1 MAPSQPTPCS
11 EFFSLMK
18 KQGGISYKDMAKM
31 ILSGR
36 PLSDGQSPV
45 SRVNDRSWVSRFVVH
60 APVGS
65 LQMGYFCSFSIS
77 APRIVARLK
86 SKKGRVFSSA
96 DILELICGDA
106 SQGVVDALAQ
116 CHQNV
121 PLYRNTMYRIA
132 NEKGFTEDERAEIAM
147 VLFVATA
154 CTGNVNKAVESA
166 LEFSKSVHGVGMSTP
181 MITPD
186 GGESTGREE
195 LRSSQLQT
203 TIGLLRSVDGYVVGD
218 THWMDQRTGGVEIG
232 AMALDANAIN
242 DVGVDV
248 SAHHARVLQKDD
260 GTWWIEDLG
269 STNGTFVIDGI
280 TGDEVRVSRKDDG
293 TDQVEIRPGDT
304 IRLGSSTAFVVV
316 EGLPRL

>member
-11 EFFSLMK
+11 EFFALMK

-65 LQMGYFCSFSIS
+65 LQANYFCSFSMS

-86 SKKGRVFSSA
+86 SKRGHVFSSA
-96 DILELICGDA
+96 EILDLICGDA
-106 SQGVVDALAQ
+106 SQGVVDALAS

-147 VLFVATA
+147 VLFLATA
-154 CTGNVNKAVESA
+154 CTGNVSKAVECA
-166 LEFSKSVHGVGMSTP
+166 LEFSKSVHGAGMSTP
-181 MITPD
+181 MITPSGSDCD
-186 GGESTGREE
+186 GCDSKRGSI
-195 LRSSQLQT
+195 QP

-218 THWMDQRTGGVEIG
+218 THWIDPGTKDIEIG
-232 AMALDANAIN
+232 SMALDADAIN

-248 SAHHARVLQKDD
+248 SAHHARIYRKDD
-260 GTWWIEDLG
+260 GFWWIEDLG
-269 STNGTFVIDGI
+269 SSNGTSLIDGV
-280 TGDEVRVSRKDDG
+280 TGEEVQVLRSDDG
-293 TDQVEIRPGDT
+293 GVEIHPGDT
-304 IRLGSSTAFVVV
+304 IKLGSSTEFVVV